1 MNKDRQKDS
10 GIALDIALIHY
21 PVINKTGETIGS
33 AVTNLDLHD
42 IARAART
49 FGVDHYYIVTPY
61 SDQQVLV
68 QEILDHWQTGYG
80 ATYNPA
86 RKSAL
91 DRVKIAA
98 SLDEV
103 ITLVTEQR
111 AQKPLLLSTSARV
124 QKNSISYRETRKRI
138 AAGEPILLLFG
149 TAHGLAPEL
158 SETADYTL
166 PPIESTTGYNHLSVR
181 SAVSII
187 LDRLLGVHE
196 GL

>member
-1 MNKDRQKDS
+1 MSKESKEDID
-10 GIALDIALIHY
+10 IALDIALIHY
-21 PVINKTGETIGS
+21 PVLNKTGETIGS

-61 SDQQVLV
+61 NDQKTLV

-91 DRVKIAA
+91 DRVKIAE
-98 SLDEV
+98 SLEMV
-103 ITLVTEQR
+103 IAQVTKKR
-111 AQKPLLLSTSARV
+111 DRKPLLVTTSARI
-124 QKNSISYRETRKRI
+124 QKNSISYRETSRRI
-138 AAGEPILLLFG
+138 AAGEPTLLLFG

-166 PPIESTTGYNHLSVR
+166 PPIKSTTGYNHLSVR

-196 GL
+196 E

>member
-1 MNKDRQKDS
+1 MSKEDID
-10 GIALDIALIHY
+10 IALDIALIHY
-21 PVINKTGETIGS
+21 PVLNKTGETIGS

-61 SDQQVLV
+61 KDQKALV

-91 DRVKIAA
+91 DRVKIAE
-98 SLDEV
+98 SLETV
-103 ITLVTEQR
+103 IAQVTKKR
-111 AQKPLLLSTSARV
+111 DRKPLLVTTSARI
-124 QKNSISYRETRKRI
+124 QKNSISYQETRRRI
-138 AAGEPILLLFG
+138 ATGEPTLLLFG

-166 PPIESTTGYNHLSVR
+166 PPIKSTTGYNHLSVR

-196 GL
+196 E

>member
-1 MNKDRQKDS
+1 MNKDRNK
-10 GIALDIALIHY
+10 ALDIALIHY

-61 SDQQVLV
+61 SDQQTLV

-86 RKSAL
+86 RKAAL
-91 DRVKIAA
+91 DRVKIAE
-98 SLDEV
+98 SLEAV
-103 ITLVTEQR
+103 ITLITGQR
-111 AQKPLLLSTSARV
+111 GQSPLILTTSARV
-124 QKNSISYRETRKRI
+124 QQNSISYRETRRRI
-138 AAGEPILLLFG
+138 ATGEPILLLFG

-158 SETADYTL
+158 NETADYTL

-196 GL
+196 E

>member
-1 MNKDRQKDS
+1 MNKDRNK
-10 GIALDIALIHY
+10 ALDIALIHY

-61 SDQQVLV
+61 SDQQTLV

-103 ITLVTEQR
+103 ITQVTEQR
-111 AQKPLLLSTSARV
+111 AQKPLLLTTSARV
-124 QKNSISYRETRKRI
+124 QKNSISYRETRRRI
-138 AAGEPILLLFG
+138 ATGEPILLLFG

-158 SETADYTL
+158 KETADYTL